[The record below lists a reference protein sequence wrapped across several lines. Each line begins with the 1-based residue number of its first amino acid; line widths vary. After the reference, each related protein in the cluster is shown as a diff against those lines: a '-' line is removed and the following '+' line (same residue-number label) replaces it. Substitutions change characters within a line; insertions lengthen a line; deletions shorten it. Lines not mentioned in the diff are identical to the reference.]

1 VITTELILA
10 SASPRR
16 VELLKQIGLT
26 FRIIPPN
33 VQEDIAPGMNADEIV
48 MELSRRKA
56 MDVARKVG
64 KDSLVIGADTIV
76 VKDKVL
82 GKPKDESEAYF
93 MLKELQNSWHD
104 VITGVTLLDNRNL
117 NYITSFEKTQVKM
130 RSLSDDTIKAYIK
143 TGEPMDKAGAY
154 GIQGMG
160 ALLIESING
169 CYFNVVGLPLAKL
182 NTMIENIGI
191 RVL

>member
-16 VELLKQIGLT
+16 VELLKQIGLV
-26 FRIIPPN
+26 FKIMPPN
-33 VQEDIAPGMNADEIV
+33 IQEDIAPGMNAEDIV

-56 MDVARKVG
+56 IDVAKKVK
-64 KDSLVIGADTIV
+64 KDSLVVGADTIV

-82 GKPKDESEAYF
+82 GKPKDESEAYS
-93 MLKELQNSWHD
+93 MLKELQNSWHN
-104 VITGVTLLDNRNL
+104 VITGVSIFDNRNL
-117 NYITSFEKTQVKM
+117 NCITSFEKTQVKM
-130 RSLSDDTIKAYIK
+130 RPLTDDTIKAYIK
-143 TGEPMDKAGAY
+143 TGEPLDKAGAY
-154 GIQGMG
+154 GIQGIG

-182 NTMIENIGI
+182 DAMMKNMGI

>member
-1 VITTELILA
+1 MITTELILA

-16 VELLKQIGLT
+16 VELLKQIGLV
-26 FRIIPPN
+26 FKIMPPN
-33 VQEDIAPGMNADEIV
+33 IQEDIAPGMNAEDIV

-56 MDVARKVG
+56 IDVAKKVK
-64 KDSLVIGADTIV
+64 KDSLVVGADTIV

-82 GKPKDESEAYF
+82 GKPKDESEAYS
-93 MLKELQNSWHD
+93 MLKELQNSWHN
-104 VITGVTLLDNRNL
+104 VITGVSIFDNRNL
-117 NYITSFEKTQVKM
+117 NCITSFEKTQVKM
-130 RSLSDDTIKAYIK
+130 RPLTDDTIKAYIK
-143 TGEPMDKAGAY
+143 TGEPLDKAGAY
-154 GIQGMG
+154 GIQGIG

-182 NTMIENIGI
+182 DAMMKNMGI